1 MIVAIMLMATLAIA
15 QPMPSTGTIV
25 AGKVTF
31 HGERVDSAVV
41 EINVPAKKYRKE
53 LRSSFLH
60 KELNYYISNVKAGL
74 GDYIVVTASY
84 GGMNSSNY
92 AIKGSE
98 QSYIINIEV
107 TDKPR
112 LPSAN
117 TTSTITTT
125 TVTTTTTTTPAAVK
139 ETTTSTIPKTTSTSS
154 ATTTD
159 AVHDFTTTSN
169 TASIKEDGGGF
180 YTIAI
185 VAAAIVLVLFI
196 YGVISR
202 RS

>member
-1 MIVAIMLMATLAIA
+1 MKNTYQVIAITLMVTLAIA

-41 EINVPAKKYRKE
+41 EIKVPGKEYRI
-53 LRSSFLH
+53 RSTFLH
-60 KELNYYISNVKAGL
+60 EELNYYISSVKAAS
-74 GDYIVVTASY
+74 GDYITVTAFY
-84 GGMNSSNY
+84 EGMNSSNY

-107 TDKPR
+107 TDKSR
-112 LPSAN
+112 LPPANMKETPSSAVSS
-117 TTSTITTT
+117 TSISSTTT
-125 TVTTTTTTTPAAVK
+125 T
-139 ETTTSTIPKTTSTSS
+139 E
-154 ATTTD
+154 
-159 AVHDFTTTSN
+159 AVHDSTASSSTTSIN
-169 TASIKEDGGGF
+169 EEEGDGF
-180 YTIAI
+180 YKTIAI